1 MIAAV
6 ASAATLAASPG
17 RVRLEGASSRR
28 IVVSDRG
35 AAVRVTAAA
44 SRFPRATSSAVGWLS
59 VRPRQFVL
67 RPHAPV
73 ALAVSARPPARAK
86 PGSYDALVLLTA
98 VLPRAHGVAV
108 RLRLGIHVVVL
119 VPRARVSVR
128 PHGYTPTMPATAT
141 VDPLSTGAESASH
154 PYSPCRHAAACG
166 RRRSAPAAR

>member
-35 AAVRVTAAA
+35 AAVSVTAAA
-44 SRFPRATSSAVGWLS
+44 SRFPRATSSAARWLT
-59 VRPRQFVL
+59 VRPRHFLL
-67 RPHAPV
+67 RPRAPV
-73 ALAVSARPPARAK
+73 ALAVSARPPAHAR

-108 RLRLGIHVVVL
+108 RLRLGVHVVVA
-119 VPRARVSVR
+119 VRRTRVSVR
-128 PHGYTPTMPATAT
+128 RRGYTPSVPATAT
-141 VDPLSTGAESASH
+141 VDPLSTGAEPAPH
-154 PYSPCRHAAACG
+154 PYSPCRHTAAGG
-166 RRRSAPAAR
+166 RQRAAPAAR